1 MPKRKRGLKF
11 QEAEAEAEAEAGVGW
26 PAPAPMTSAQ
36 VLRQAELEGLKL
48 LVGKSK
54 TGFYAVN
61 HDGRSEALPYRLNYR
76 PPGCGITTFLGS
88 FATAEEAALCFARTP
103 EGQSAAR
110 AAEVAAAVP
119 LSTSEEAVQ
128 RLQARKLLCPRVH
141 ELLKRSGLASQAALC
156 AELNKMAQ
164 PEADAITKSAL
175 SNWLSGGRGNGR
187 AVTEQLDASC
197 QAWVDA
203 HEAMEA
209 AAGGAEAMQAARAAK
224 EAAAK
229 EVAKAEKIAAKAEE
243 AAANEHQR
251 EQQREQKR
259 EAAELRAE
267 QRAEPTPW
275 ERAGNSG
282 AWACDRSIN
291 LEADAEIAEVHNE
304 AFPLGS
310 TATAGWE
317 LVSPL
322 PTIGNRYPFL
332 PDTEWFAK
340 PALVPGLIVGHHNI
354 SNFSEKMK
362 ELESAHPMPEAEPGY
377 ETYTDRFVQH
387 FTRKDQLGSSGSA
400 LLSEIQQR
408 RDRSAAVA
416 CTEVKRTRYTLG
428 YGALHSDGT
437 GQSTITLCKQILKD
451 TGGSLVTCSPEG
463 VWRFVSF
470 DSSQYVLLS
479 TLQGAHLHGAAHL
492 VPFGPPRAD
501 GTTAFKAVHN
511 VVTSLILNIGRK
523 DRAETGS
530 FADAAQAFAE
540 DR

>member
-119 LSTSEEAVQ
+119 PLTSEEAVQ

-229 EVAKAEKIAAKAEE
+229 EVAKAEKIAAKAAE
-243 AAANEHQR
+243 AAA
-251 EQQREQKR
+251 K
-259 EAAELRAE
+259 EAAKEAAKAEKRDAKAAEAAAKEAAKAQKAQAEAQAKAEEAQPVEARLIPASGGGVHLMLQLRSLDEKEVRRRGLRLGLEKSRDGNNINNWPAMMQRLRDPRWQQLMSDALAAQPDE
-267 QRAEPTPW
+267 QRGTQRQQLLRPLVQLAVKAHAPVLVQ
-275 ERAGNSG
+275 N
-282 AWACDRSIN
+282 D
-291 LEADAEIAEVHNE
+291 EAQA
-304 AFPLGS
+304 PMR
-310 TATAGWE
+310 TAAM
-317 LVSPL
+317 V
-322 PTIGNRYPFL
+322 
-332 PDTEWFAK
+332 
-340 PALVPGLIVGHHNI
+340 
-354 SNFSEKMK
+354 
-362 ELESAHPMPEAEPGY
+362 
-377 ETYTDRFVQH
+377 
-387 FTRKDQLGSSGSA
+387 
-400 LLSEIQQR
+400 
-408 RDRSAAVA
+408 
-416 CTEVKRTRYTLG
+416 YTLPLTVTLTH
-428 YGALHSDGT
+428 AVCNVHSSAT
-437 GQSTITLCKQILKD
+437 MTFTLA
-451 TGGSLVTCSPEG
+451 G
-463 VWRFVSF
+463 VAR
-470 DSSQYVLLS
+470 
-479 TLQGAHLHGAAHL
+479 
-492 VPFGPPRAD
+492 R
-501 GTTAFKAVHN
+501 
-511 VVTSLILNIGRK
+511 
-523 DRAETGS
+523 
-530 FADAAQAFAE
+530 
-540 DR
+540 